1 MGRIITR
8 TLECGMPLI
17 VESMSGVKSAGITWL
32 LPNGCGRD
40 PAEKQGLSAMW
51 AEIIMRGAG
60 ARSSREHADALDRLG
75 VTRTAEPRIF
85 TLRVGATL
93 LGERLNDVL
102 GLIVDVVRSPR
113 MEESAVEPCRD
124 LSLQALAS
132 VKDDPQERAGLEV
145 RARHHPDPLCRSG
158 LGTEEGLNAITR
170 EDLAQL
176 WHAYARPRG
185 SIFAAAGMIDI
196 DDLERRLNGLLAGWS
211 GEAADPQVGPVP
223 VRGYGHIEDPSNQ
236 VQIFLMHDAP
246 TENHPDSLL
255 EKIVMTV
262 LSGGMA
268 GRLFTEV
275 REKRALCY
283 SVNASYAGDKDHG
296 TVSAYVGTSPDRA
309 QESLDVLYEEL
320 MKLKTPQGAIT
331 PDEFSRAA
339 VQMKSSLVFSGE
351 STSAR
356 AISLAYDH
364 RRLGR
369 ARSLEELAVA
379 IDAVT
384 LDQLNEYVR
393 RRQMGRWTIQT
404 LGPAPLKPP
413 AAE

>member
-1 MGRIITR
+1 
-8 TLECGMPLI
+8 
-17 VESMSGVKSAGITWL
+17 MSGVKSAGITWL

-40 PAEKQGLSAMW
+40 PAEKQGLAAMW

-60 ARSSREHADALDRLG
+60 ARSSREHADALDRFG
-75 VTRTAEPRIF
+75 VTRSAEPRVF
-85 TLRVGATL
+85 TLRIGATL
-93 LGERLNDVL
+93 LGERLKDAL
-102 GLIVDVVRSPR
+102 GLVVDMVRAPR
-113 MEESAVEPCRD
+113 MEESAVDPCRD

-132 VKDDPQERAGLEV
+132 VQDDPQERAGLEA

-158 LGTEEGLNAITR
+158 LGTEAGLTAIAR
-170 EDLAQL
+170 DDLSDL

-185 SIFAAAGMIDI
+185 SIFAAAGMVDV
-196 DDLERRLNGLLAGWS
+196 DDLERRLNELLAGWS
-211 GEAADPQVGPVP
+211 GEANDPAVGPTP
-223 VRGYGHIEDPSNQ
+223 ARGYGHIEDPSNQ

-246 TENHPDSLL
+246 TESHPDSLL

-283 SVNASYAGDKDHG
+283 SVNASYSGDKDHG

-309 QESLDVLYEEL
+309 QESLNVLYEEL
-320 MKLKTPQGAIT
+320 MKLRTPEGAVT
-331 PDEFSRAA
+331 PDEFSRAVA
-339 VQMKSSLVFSGE
+339 QMKSSLVFSGE
-351 STSAR
+351 STAAR
-356 AISLAYDH
+356 AVSLAYDY
-364 RRLGR
+364 RRLGH

-384 LDQLNEYVR
+384 LDQLNDYVR
-393 RRQMGRWTIQT
+393 RRAMGRLTIQT
-404 LGPAPLKPP
+404 LGPAPLTPP
-413 AAE
+413 LIE